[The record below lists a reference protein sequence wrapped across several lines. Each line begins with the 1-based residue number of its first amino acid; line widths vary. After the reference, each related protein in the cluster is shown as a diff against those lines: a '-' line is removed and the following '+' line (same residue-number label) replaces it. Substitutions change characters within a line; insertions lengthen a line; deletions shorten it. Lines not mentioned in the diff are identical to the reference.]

1 MPQIPPYRPDLGEL
15 LSSTVSNVIMGKAGW
30 GPDKALAAAAGATA
44 FPGIYR
50 GHLSAVLPNGA
61 FKVFAAT
68 VDEIYEM
75 DTAYDWGAGLSA
87 SLAVPDG
94 DDLSMRQFGV
104 FMVITNTVD
113 GMFSYNMETPAGF
126 SAVAGSPDARII
138 FPTNN
143 LLVALDCD
151 ANNRRLQTSDFGRFD
166 DWSTG
171 AALGKDLEDGEALT
185 GGSDLGGGRAIV
197 TQQHAVRVMTFGQ
210 AGGGAAFRIDKIAEG
225 IGAVHPRSVKG
236 HNGRVFFLHQTGF
249 HMTDGSSVKNIGAE
263 KVNKWFVER
272 CPDLT
277 KVYAEVD
284 PQNTRVRFRYKSA
297 DNASETIYADYLDY
311 NWVLDEFIPG
321 SQNTAAIFRAA
332 SPGYTL
338 EGLDALGTM
347 ETLTFSLDS
356 PAYQGSAP
364 VLGGL
369 DSASKFGF
377 FAGDN
382 LAATLETATEI
393 GAATAL
399 VRSATPVTDDTA
411 ATVALGVK
419 DRRADAITWGSA
431 VAMQASGRVP
441 LRGRGKMQR
450 YRISHAAAADW
461 TQTQAIEAIETATG
475 GPR

>member
-1 MPQIPPYRPDLGEL
+1 MPAFPPFRPDLGEMV
-15 LSSTVSNVIMGKAGW
+15 SSTVENVIMGKSGW

-44 FPGIYR
+44 FPGAYR
-50 GHLSAVLPNGA
+50 GHLSAVLPNGT

-75 DTAYDWGAGLSA
+75 DTAYDWGSGLSA
-87 SLAVPDG
+87 SLAIPDG

-104 FMVITNTVD
+104 YMIITNTVD

-126 SAVAGSPDARII
+126 SAVSDGPTARII

-185 GGSDLGGGRAIV
+185 GGSDLGGARAVVI
-197 TQQHAVRVMTFGQ
+197 QQNAVRVMTFGQ
-210 AGGGAAFRIDKIAEG
+210 AGGGAAFRIDKIADG
-225 IGAVHPRSVKG
+225 LGGVHPRSVKG

-249 HMTDGSSVKNIGAE
+249 HMTDGASVKNIGAE
-263 KVNKWFVER
+263 KVNKWFVEH

-284 PQNTRVRFRYKSA
+284 PQNTRVRFRYKSS

-338 EGLDALGTM
+338 EGLDALGTL
-347 ETLTFSLDS
+347 ETLSFSLDS

-369 DSASKFGF
+369 DSANKFGF

-382 LAATLETATEI
+382 LAATLETATTHTGGRHI
-393 GAATAL
+393 LNRAAPITDDAAATMQ
-399 VRSATPVTDDTA
+399 V
-411 ATVALGVK
+411 GVK
-419 DRRADAITWGSA
+419 DARSA
-431 VAMQASGRVP
+431 ALSWSAAETIGDDGGVP
-441 LRGRGKMQR
+441 LDGGGKFHR
-450 YRISHAAAADW
+450 FRVNHAAAASW
-461 TQTQAIEAIETATG
+461 TLTQSVEDVESTPG